1 MTRQGI
7 WEGMRGIAAIAAA
20 VLPFGIAYGV
30 AATAAG
36 MTAAVALAMSMA
48 VYAGGAQFAVLEL
61 WPPGAHSIASIV
73 TATVAVNARLL
84 IYGATLAPLLTSSRG
99 PARYVGAFLLS
110 DESWALASRR
120 LADGKRGLGI
130 LIGAGATLWCAWVL
144 GTLLGVQVGSLS
156 IDLDRLGLDV
166 LMAAFFVA
174 ILMSTWQGRS
184 DLLPW
189 LVAALTAWGGT
200 IVLPAGYSIALAAL
214 ACGVAGE
221 VTSAKARA

>member
-1 MTRQGI
+1 MTWQGL
-7 WEGMRGIAAIAAA
+7 WEGIRDIAAVAAA
-20 VLPFGIAYGV
+20 VFPFGIAYGV

-36 MTAAVALAMSMA
+36 MTAAVALAMSMT

-61 WPPGAHSIASIV
+61 WPPGVHSITSIV
-73 TATVAVNARLL
+73 IATLAVNARLL

-99 PARYVGAFLLS
+99 PARYAGAFLLS

-120 LADGKRGLGI
+120 LAEGRRGLGV

-144 GTLLGVQVGSLS
+144 GTLLGLQVGSLS
-156 IDLDRLGLDV
+156 IDLDRLGLDM

-174 ILMSTWQGRS
+174 ILMGTWQGRS
-184 DLLPW
+184 DLVPW
-189 LVAALTAWGGT
+189 LIAGFAAWGGT

-214 ACGVAGE
+214 TCGVAGE
-221 VTSAKARA
+221 LTAAKARP